1 MSDFEHQIVTIVL
14 DKGLLAL
21 VVLLAGYKLNQALEG
36 LKSRLSREQEFA
48 RTVNTAV
55 VDLTKKLAASS
66 HLITWI
72 AWSATQDDD
81 ALERDDF
88 IAYDRDMR
96 ALLSDLVG
104 LHVALAAVS
113 RRRSE
118 VLEPFAQ
125 TIYAL
130 DVEMGKARD
139 LHKTADTWKIAHAR
153 LILRDCYDRAIAFD
167 KQLNETAIGL
177 LETPDGQAL
186 ER

>member
-55 VDLTKKLAASS
+55 VDLTKKLAAGS